1 MKSMLT
7 FALLLAYTCLA
18 AQPLSRLHF
27 SENNPLVVSGWTE
40 VSRQKHTLT
49 PALPLFSFELNRRTM
64 RTDEARFLKDIF
76 EKTLSVRFVQD
87 TLPDGGIRA
96 KLVFKNLSKQEILL
110 NNIVPFGVGN
120 DHISISGK
128 SAEDTTRI
136 VEPAATSDIPKLF
149 NPFTN
154 SPDTSRSFLF
164 RPGYSPVGV
173 VVPHNNQDLTFCAV
187 ELGEKTLY
195 GLVRRSADTIQN
207 YLLIRSPVRLQ
218 PGQEVEFF
226 FYADL
231 SEGGWHEALRDCFQQ
246 KMLFDRLPGG
256 DFAWK
261 NFDRSLYDRIPYIRH
276 TYSLRLA
283 MAWDKDFIDPGKPFS
298 MAETY
303 QPWQQLQQNVQSL
316 YGGDDVFILWSSWP
330 VLGLDQRNQ
339 WELMEDLP
347 GELDRLPDFLQNG
360 RFFISYN
367 PWDDATEEAGLR
379 NMTAF
384 LKRTRAQG
392 VVLDTKA
399 ESSEALQAAA
409 DAAQPG
415 IVLYSE
421 GMAVPKD
428 MQGILAGR
436 VHNDIYHVPLLNLN
450 KFINPEFA
458 IFRVVEVARER
469 VRREYATALF
479 NGYGVEINTMRPG
492 RPEWMEEDYRF
503 WGKCIRILRE
513 NGSRFTSKNFT
524 PLIPTLVD
532 SIYVNR
538 WGTGGIGTI
547 YTIFSLRPE
556 GYRGLLFPAPFP
568 ADTGA
573 DDEFH
578 YVDLWNH
585 EEVSFENRSRQKF
598 ARVDIEP
605 FDRKYLGTNNEGS
618 AGVIARLPLLPMADL
633 KEGTMEV
640 IVPANLVVR
649 VWEGDPSY
657 QKSPLDLTGT
667 DTVVQLDLLKTFGR
681 IGSKY
686 VVQLFQDNELLD
698 EQILRIPPGT
708 PVLVSKIEKT
718 PPLKTP
724 PPGMVEIP
732 AGTFEMHVTNGD
744 EFISYPKAGYPK
756 VLTMSRFFMDKHP
769 VTNRQFKTFLDAS
782 GYQPPDTSNFLK
794 HWKNR
799 NPPAGQEDC
808 PVVNVSYEDAQAYAN
823 WAGKRLP
830 TEAEWQY
837 AAQTSDGRRW
847 PWGHHGEEQVDGST
861 KVSATFRLDKVGRLD
876 PALCN
881 TGNGKPDPVG
891 SYPGGVNPFGLQDLV
906 GSIWQMT
913 NDWYQ
918 SDTYGYLLLKGG
930 SYYHPGGSWWYVQGG
945 PKPLSYRQM
954 LLRVSQGFERNATV
968 GFRCVADAER

>member
-1 MKSMLT
+1 MSGRNY
-7 FALLLAYTCLA
+7 AL
-18 AQPLSRLHF
+18 S
-27 SENNPLVVSGWTE
+27 S
-40 VSRQKHTLT
+40 
-49 PALPLFSFELNRRTM
+49 ALPLFSLELDRRNV
-64 RTDEARFLKDIF
+64 RTDDLHFLKNILG
-76 EKTLSVRFVQD
+76 KTLSVHFVQNPG
-87 TLPDGGIRA
+87 TESGIEA
-96 KLVFKNLSKQEILL
+96 KLIFKNLSNREILL
-110 NNIVPFGVGN
+110 NNVVPFGVGSG
-120 DHISISGK
+120 HVYISGK

-154 SPDTSRSFLF
+154 WPDTSRSFLF

-195 GLVRRSADTIQN
+195 GLVRRTVDTIQN
-207 YLLIRSPVRLQ
+207 YLLIRTPVRLK

-246 KMLFDRLPGG
+246 KMLYDRLPAG
-256 DFAWK
+256 DFVWK

-276 TYSLRLA
+276 AYSLRLA

-303 QPWQQLQQNVQSL
+303 QPWQQLQQNVQFM
-316 YGGDDVFILWSSWP
+316 YGGDDAFILWSSWP

-347 GELDRLPDFLQNG
+347 GDLNRLPGFLKNG

-367 PWDDATEEAGLR
+367 PWDDASEEAGLR
-379 NMTAF
+379 SMTAF
-384 LKRTRAQG
+384 LQRTGAQG

-450 KFINPEFA
+450 KLINPEFA

-503 WGKCIRILRE
+503 WGKCVRILRE
-513 NGSRFTSKNFT
+513 NGSRFTSKNFA

-538 WGTGGIGTI
+538 WGTGNNGTL
-547 YTIFSLRPE
+547 YTIFNLRPE

-585 EEVSFENRSRQKF
+585 EEISFENRGRQKF
-598 ARVDIEP
+598 ARVDLEP
-605 FDRKYLGTNNEGS
+605 FDRKYPGTNNEGS
-618 AGVIARLPLLPMADL
+618 VGVIARLPLLPIADL

-640 IVPANLVVR
+640 IVPANLIVR
-649 VWEGDPSY
+649 VWEGDPCY
-657 QKSPLDLTGT
+657 QKFPVELAGT
-667 DTVVQLDLLKTFGR
+667 DTVVQLDLLKAFGR

-686 VVQLFQDNELLD
+686 VVQLFQENELLD

-708 PVLVSKIEKT
+708 PVLVSKTEKT
-718 PPLKTP
+718 PALKSP

-744 EFISYPKAGYPK
+744 EFIGYPKAGYPK
-756 VLTMSRFFMDKHP
+756 VLEMRRFFMDKHP
-769 VTNRQFKTFLDAS
+769 VTNRQFKAFLDAS
-782 GYQPPDTSNFLK
+782 GYQPSDASNFLK
-794 HWKNR
+794 HWKNG
-799 NPPAGQEDC
+799 NPPAGQQDF
-808 PVVNVSYEDAQAYAN
+808 PVVHVSYEDAQAYAK

-847 PWGHHGEEQVDGST
+847 PWGNYGEEQAEGTT
-861 KVSATFRLDKVGRLD
+861 KVSATFQLNKVGQLD

-881 TGNGKPDPVG
+881 PGNGNPESVG
-891 SYPGGVNPFGLQDLV
+891 GYPAGANPFGLQDLV
-906 GSIWQMT
+906 GSVWHLT
-913 NDWYQ
+913 NDRYQ
-918 SDTYGYLLLKGG
+918 SDTYGFILLKGG

-945 PKPLSYRQM
+945 PRPLNYRQM
-954 LLRVSQGFERNATV
+954 QLRVSQGFERNATV
-968 GFRCVADAER
+968 GFRCVADAEH